1 MHKNLLALIVLS
13 MLSMFCLGAKI
24 REGSL
29 LPKVL
34 LNGNAG
40 RMEVV
45 DGDIEYRTW
54 STSNLTGKVRTV
66 YHLAARKGI
75 DSINQKYIDAVDS
88 ENLSPE
94 KYQTLIILNIDDVF
108 PLGKSFAR
116 KGFED
121 SRKERNPA
129 EYVLDDDSKVRKAW
143 DLKNKGSAVII
154 TGKDGKVLQFKDGAL
169 TTEEIKKFIESIKS
183 SL

>member
-13 MLSMFCLGAKI
+13 VLSMFCLGAKV
-24 REGSL
+24 REGSP
-29 LPKVL
+29 LPEVL

-40 RMEVV
+40 KMEVV

-75 DSINQKYIDAVDS
+75 DSINQKYIDALDA

-108 PLGKSFAR
+108 PFGRGFAR

-121 SRKERNPA
+121 SRKRNSPA
-129 EYVLDDDSKVRKAW
+129 EYVLDDVSKARKAW
-143 DLKNKGSAVII
+143 DLKKKGSAVIVI
-154 TGKDGKVLQFKDGAL
+154 GKDGKVLRFKDGAL
-169 TTEEIKKFIESIKS
+169 AKDEIKMFIESIKS
-183 SL
+183 GF